1 MLFYIASHKYCK
13 LINKQTNFKEPFYSA
28 NKFEYYEPVSPDY
41 DEDTFKFCDVQ
52 PKSISSVASSP
63 QSSYGSAASGSR
75 QCKMNAKTLIDIGFC
90 EKKNTAHRQIV
101 STTITSASGAMSSA
115 TTPNSIATCSSSS
128 GGGGCNSNFAGIGK
142 DKRHSTVTEST
153 VSGCE
158 SDISAATTVAICDS
172 GYGQPECGDD
182 IGGQG
187 GNRRR
192 RLAINITAN
201 PGYQVMRNSFHTY

>member
-1 MLFYIASHKYCK
+1 MSRTFPS
-13 LINKQTNFKEPFYSA
+13 NSA

-41 DEDTFKFCDVQ
+41 DENTFKFCDVQ
-52 PKSISSVASSP
+52 PKSACSSVSSP

-90 EKKNTAHRQIV
+90 EKKNTAHRQMV
-101 STTITSASGAMSSA
+101 ATTITSASGAMSTA
-115 TTPNSIATCSSSS
+115 TTANSIATCSSSS
-128 GGGGCNSNFAGIGK
+128 GGCNSNFTNVGK
-142 DKRHSTVTEST
+142 EKRHSTVTEST

-172 GYGQPECGDD
+172 GYGQPECGEEID
-182 IGGQG
+182 GQCG
-187 GNRRR
+187 SRRR

-201 PGYQVMRNSFHTY
+201 PGYQVMKFISHAHIYT